1 MTILNVKIL
10 CMILLGYAMGII
22 TLLLGD
28 GYYENRFEDV
38 MKKTFLSYVFSAAA
52 CGFAALAFCRYGYDT
67 IECLALL
74 FLISCLFVVG
84 RIDKAKQIIP
94 NAIIILLFVIRTI
107 LYLLEVILHKDY
119 GFENCKIGIAGL
131 IVAAIAFGVFKLICK
146 DGIGMGDVKLL
157 VLMGYYVG
165 IYRCFLMLFT
175 ILLLAVIQITVK
187 IITKKIKRKECISFG
202 PYIAAG
208 GYVALLIGI

>member
-1 MTILNVKIL
+1 
-10 CMILLGYAMGII
+10 MILLGYAMGII
-22 TLLLGD
+22 ALLLGD
-28 GYYENRFEDV
+28 GYYENRFDDV
-38 MKKTFLSYVFSAAA
+38 IKKSVLSYVFSAAA

-94 NAIIILLFVIRTI
+94 NAIIILLFGIRTI

-119 GFENCKIGIAGL
+119 GLQNWKIGITGL
-131 IVAAIAFGVFKLICK
+131 VVAAIAFGIFRLIGK

-157 VLMGYYVG
+157 VLIGYYVG
-165 IYRCFLMLFT
+165 INRCFLMLFT
-175 ILLLAVIQITVK
+175 ILFFAVIQITVK
-187 IITKKIKRKECISFG
+187 LITKKLKRKQGISFG

-208 GYVALLIGI
+208 GYVALLLGI